1 MIRIVKPVSDRY
13 DRRMNKADL
22 PDQIRQ
28 LCGVLN
34 ALNRRLAAEHDLQPV
49 HLDVLRYLARCNRY
63 SNTPAAIGQ
72 YLQTTKG
79 TVSQTINLLERNGF
93 VAKLADANDRRVVR
107 LKLLN
112 KGTRLL
118 KALDENNVVEQAA
131 DRLDSSSRNSFQKTV
146 AELLRA
152 AQQINEHRPFGQ
164 CHTCRFFLRP
174 SKGKY
179 QCGVTGESLS
189 EADSEL
195 ICVEHEYSH
204 S

>member
-1 MIRIVKPVSDRY
+1 MH
-13 DRRMNKADL
+13 KADL

-34 ALNRRLAAEHDLQPV
+34 AINRRLAAEQDLQPV

-79 TVSQTINLLERNGF
+79 TVSQSINLLERDGF
-93 VAKLADANDRRVVR
+93 VAKLADANDKRVVR
-107 LKLLN
+107 LKLLS

-118 KALDENNVVEQAA
+118 SAVDENNAMEQAVDSLD
-131 DRLDSSSRNSFQKTV
+131 DRSRSSFQKSV
-146 AELLRA
+146 AELLRS
-152 AQQINEHRPFGQ
+152 AQQINQFRPFGQ
-164 CHTCRFFLRP
+164 CHTCRFFRQP
-174 SKGKY
+174 SPGRY

-189 EADSEL
+189 KPDSQL
-195 ICVEHEYSH
+195 ICVEHEYPL
-204 S
+204 